1 MKKFL
6 PALLGV
12 FGAGAA
18 FAEDPAPTI
27 DLSAAT
33 TQMTAMQT
41 AVSGWISSN
50 VGTLVALLGSVLV
63 VTLIFVAFKWITRGT
78 KKAG

>member
-6 PALLGV
+6 PALLAV
-12 FGAGAA
+12 LGAGAA
-18 FAEDPAPTI
+18 FAVDDPAI

-33 TQMTAMQT
+33 TQMTAMT
-41 AVSGWISSN
+41 SAVSGWISSN
-50 VGTLVALLGSVLV
+50 VGALVALLGSVLV
-63 VTLIFVAFKWITRGT
+63 VTLIFVAYKWITRGT